1 MSNSTIQIGRD
12 YAEAVFARAIK
23 PLEPPGFATNW
34 KDQPSRFKTYLSVE
48 RFPLPLDPPT
58 HFTSYGDAVAR
69 MAAPHVGVQELAFN
83 DIATIL
89 LFTHGVL
96 NRRIAI
102 SWNRDDRGL
111 SMYPHAVYGRGSAS
125 GGGLYP
131 TEIYWVCGA
140 NGSLLP
146 GIYHYNAA
154 HHALERLFE
163 GDVTARIRAA
173 VFNHPAAAETDQFLL
188 LAPNFWKNSFKYNT
202 FCYHVVTQDLGVLLY
217 SLRLAAAGFNSDFQ
231 FLSWFQD
238 EELNRLLGFDTLA
251 DSVFAVLPIPT
262 AQHCQ
267 QQVLAGTNLSPLTAP
282 LFEQASFQRS
292 QKLLRFPLIEDTH
305 LATLVKTEPRPE
317 AEEAFKAAD
326 EPFENNG
333 KWVALPPPALDQ
345 LQSDV
350 LQLFQQRRSSFGGFT
365 GQAPLSQQ
373 ELATL
378 LYSAATSRNYASD
391 IKHAD
396 GLPHFTSLMAVVI
409 NVEGIERGVYAYDQ
423 RQHGLRCVQQG
434 DFSRFLQQH
443 YFLKNY
449 NMAEIGAMIA
459 IVGSVDKMLAVY
471 GNRGYRLLNAEVGMV
486 AQSVYMAATAMSFGC
501 GATLGFS
508 NVGVNK
514 ILGLEGTERRSL
526 LFLLTGHER
535 EGSAYFDCCYV

>member
-1 MSNSTIQIGRD
+1 MSNREIQIGRD
-12 YAEAVFARAIK
+12 YAEAVFARAIR

-48 RFPLPLDPPT
+48 RFPLPLDPPS
-58 HFTSYGDAVAR
+58 HFASFGDVVAR
-69 MAAPHVGVQELAFN
+69 MATPRAGVRDLTF
-83 DIATIL
+83 DDVATML
-89 LFTHGVL
+89 LFTHGLL
-96 NRRIAI
+96 NRRIAV
-102 SWNRDDRGL
+102 SWNQDDRGL
-111 SMYPHAVYGRGSAS
+111 SMYPHAVYGRGTAS

-140 NGSLLP
+140 GGPLLP
-146 GIYHYNAA
+146 GIYHYDTA

-163 GDVTARIRAA
+163 GEVTARIRAA
-173 VFNHPAAAETDQFLL
+173 VFNHPSAAEADQFLL

-217 SLRLAAAGFNSDFQ
+217 SLRLVATGFGSDFQ
-231 FLSWFQD
+231 LLSWFQD
-238 EELNRLLGFDTLA
+238 EELNRLLGFDTLV
-251 DSVFAVLPIPT
+251 DSVFAVLPIPA
-262 AQHCQ
+262 AQRRKRPG
-267 QQVLAGTNLSPLTAP
+267 VAGTSVVPLTTA

-292 QKLLRFPLIEDTH
+292 QKLLRFSLIEDTH
-305 LATLVKTEPRPE
+305 LATLIDAEQRPE
-317 AEEAFKAAD
+317 ASEAFKASD
-326 EPFENNG
+326 VIESSGELIT
-333 KWVALPPPALDQ
+333 LPPPALDR

-350 LQLFQQRRSSFGGFT
+350 LELFQRRRSSFGTFSSQT
-365 GQAPLSQQ
+365 PLSQQ

-378 LYSAATSRNYASD
+378 LYSAATARNYVSD
-391 IKHAD
+391 IKRAD

-409 NVEGIERGVYAYDQ
+409 NVEGIERGVYAYDE
-423 RQHGLRCVQQG
+423 RLHGLRLVQAG

-449 NMAEIGAMIA
+449 NMAEIGVMIA
-459 IVGSVDKMLAVY
+459 VVGSVDKMLAVY

-486 AQSVYMAATAMSFGC
+486 AQSIYMAATAMSFGC

-508 NVGVNK
+508 NVGMNK

-526 LFLLTGHER
+526 LFLLMGHER
-535 EGSAYFDCCYV
+535 EGSAHFDCRYV

>member
-1 MSNSTIQIGRD
+1 MLNREIQIGRN
-12 YAEAVFARAIK
+12 YAEAVFARAIR
-23 PLEPPGFATNW
+23 PFEPPGFATNW

-48 RFPLPLDPPT
+48 RFPLPLDPPSQ
-58 HFTSYGDAVAR
+58 FASFGDVVAR
-69 MAAPHVGVQELAFN
+69 MAAPRADVKDLAFD
-83 DIATIL
+83 DIATML
-89 LFTHGVL
+89 LFTHGL
-96 NRRIAI
+96 INRRIAV
-102 SWNRDDRGL
+102 SWNRDDRVM
-111 SMYPHAVYGRGSAS
+111 SMYPQAVYGRGTAS

-131 TEIYWVCGA
+131 TENYWVCGA
-140 NGSLLP
+140 GGSLLP
-146 GIYHYNAA
+146 GVYHYDTA

-217 SLRLAAAGFNSDFQ
+217 SLRLVAAGFGSDFQ

-238 EELNRLLGFDTLA
+238 EALNRLLGFDTLA

-262 AQHCQ
+262 TTHREQSGASQF
-267 QQVLAGTNLSPLTAP
+267 PLHNP

-292 QKLLRFPLIEDTH
+292 QKLLRFSLIENTH
-305 LATLVKTEPRPE
+305 LATLVDTEQRPE
-317 AEEAFKAAD
+317 VSEAFNATSNTI
-326 EPFENNG
+326 EGIGELI
-333 KWVALPPPALDQ
+333 ALPPPALER

-350 LQLFQQRRSSFGGFT
+350 LQLFQQRRSSFGTFSSQT
-365 GQAPLSQQ
+365 PLSQQ

-378 LYSAATSRNYASD
+378 LYNAATARNYASD
-391 IKHAD
+391 VKRAD
-396 GLPHFTSLMAVVI
+396 GLSHFTSLMTVVI
-409 NVEGIERGVYAYDQ
+409 NVEGIERGVYAYDE
-423 RQHGLRCVQQG
+423 RQHGLRLVQEG

-449 NMAEIGAMIA
+449 NMAEIGVMIA
-459 IVGSVDKMLAVY
+459 VVGSVDNMLAVY

-535 EGSAYFDCCYV
+535 AGSADFDCRYV